1 MFTIKSRFFTIAR
14 RRGFNR
20 HMAPKLQIPLS
31 FEQIMQR
38 HEREILRYLLRVSGN
53 GADAADLFQETWLR
67 AYRAYPRLEPESEV
81 RPWLYAIAVNLCR
94 NRARD
99 GARRGRVIVAVEK
112 KNSEPDRIGKA
123 HRGFSEND
131 GYAAVRIRELIAA
144 LPPKQREALYLR
156 CFAGLD
162 YAGIAAAM
170 DCSEQGARANV
181 SQAIRKIKSMW

>member
-1 MFTIKSRFFTIAR
+1 
-14 RRGFNR
+14 
-20 HMAPKLQIPLS
+20 
-31 FEQIMQR
+31 MQR

-99 GARRGRVIVAVEK
+99 GARRGRVIVAVEE

-131 GYAAVRIRELIAA
+131 GYAAVRMRELIAS
-144 LPPKQREALYLR
+144 LPPKQREALHLR
-156 CFAGLD
+156 CFAGLNF
-162 YAGIAAAM
+162 AQIAAAM
-170 DCSEQGARANV
+170 DGSEQGARANV
-181 SQAIRKIKSMW
+181 SQATRKIKSKW

>member
-1 MFTIKSRFFTIAR
+1 
-14 RRGFNR
+14 
-20 HMAPKLQIPLS
+20 MAPKKLQIPLP

-67 AYRAYPRLEPESEV
+67 AYRAYPRLEPASEV

-99 GARRGRVIVAVEK
+99 GARRARVIVSVEE
-112 KNSEPDRIGKA
+112 KNSAAERIEHA
-123 HRGFSEND
+123 HRGFSENE
-131 GYAAVRIRELIAA
+131 GYAAVRMRELISS
-144 LPPKQREALYLR
+144 LPPKQRETLYLR
-156 CFAGLD
+156 YFAGLD
-162 YAGIAAAM
+162 YAEIAAAM